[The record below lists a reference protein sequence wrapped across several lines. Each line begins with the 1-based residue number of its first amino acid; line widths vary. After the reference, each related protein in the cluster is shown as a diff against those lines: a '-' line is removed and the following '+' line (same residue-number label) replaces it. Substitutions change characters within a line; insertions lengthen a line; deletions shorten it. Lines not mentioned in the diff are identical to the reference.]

1 LAVPEELMEILRC
14 IECHSPLDQVDGVL
28 VCQGCGL
35 HFPVEGDIPV
45 MLPESSY
52 RPEES

>member
-1 LAVPEELMEILRC
+1 MEILRC
-14 IECHSPLDQVDGVL
+14 IECHSRLEQVGHEL
-28 VCQGCGL
+28 VCRGCGL

-52 RPEES
+52 RPEGS

>member
-1 LAVPEELMEILRC
+1 MAVPDELMEILRC
-14 IECHSPLDQVDGVL
+14 IECHSQLDQRDAEL
-28 VCQGCGL
+28 VCRECGL

-52 RPEES
+52 RPEGP